1 MKAQLGDSV
10 EEKMERTQEEEK
22 LKRKDNTKR
31 GFHLKGLNKNKPKDI
46 SPGVPRSGPTATV
59 KKTDLGGRK
68 VHVQQLCLSNYL

>member
-31 GFHLKGLNKNKPKDI
+31 GFHLKGLNKNKPRM
-46 SPGVPRSGPTATV
+46 SVQGSQGVAPQP
-59 KKTDLGGRK
+59 L
-68 VHVQQLCLSNYL
+68 